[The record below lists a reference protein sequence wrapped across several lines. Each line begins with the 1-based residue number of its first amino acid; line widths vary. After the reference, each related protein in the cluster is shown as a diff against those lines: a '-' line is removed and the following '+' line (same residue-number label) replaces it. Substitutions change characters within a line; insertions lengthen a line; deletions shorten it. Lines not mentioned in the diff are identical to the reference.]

1 MRYATMTLAT
11 ASRLGRAALRFTKMH
26 GAGNDYVYV
35 DARGQERDW
44 PALAVAMS
52 DRHLGVGS
60 DGIILAL
67 PSERAHLR
75 MRMFNADGSEGE
87 MCGNGVRCLVA
98 FGLTRGIVPPEASP
112 VVVETLAGDVRVTPM
127 RDEGRVV
134 RATVEMGEP
143 SVAAEQVPVD
153 LAGHETVMDYPLEVD
168 GHTVR
173 ISCVS
178 VGNPHAVAFL
188 DTPVDQIP
196 LHQIGP
202 LVENHPMFPK
212 RANFEIANV
221 VDSGHVTARVWERGS
236 GLTMACGSG
245 ACAIAVIGRLQGRT
259 GGEVKVSLPGGE
271 LVVRWPGEG
280 RKVVLEGPVQ
290 EVFEGEW
297 PG

>member
-1 MRYATMTLAT
+1 LD
-11 ASRLGRAALRFTKMH
+11 FTKMH
-26 GAGNDYVYV
+26 GAGNDYVYI

-98 FGLTRGIVPPEASP
+98 FGLTRGIVPPETSP

>member
-1 MRYATMTLAT
+1 M
-11 ASRLGRAALRFTKMH
+11 RFTKMH